1 MNRQEGAKMTVNF
14 QNTIFAGVS
23 ANIKDCPQVD
33 VPEIIL
39 SGRSNVG
46 KSSLVN
52 ALAGNGRLAR
62 ISSTPGKTRLI
73 VYFQVDRQ
81 LLLTDLPGYGY
92 ASLSRGKRA
101 AYSQLADQYL
111 NSGRPIALV
120 LHLLDIRHAPSAD
133 DLLMLDWLQRSGI
146 PCRIVL
152 TKADKLNRS
161 QIQQARLAIAMA
173 LGLDDPASLIAFSA
187 EIGTGVHELR
197 ALLSSLRL

>member
-1 MNRQEGAKMTVNF
+1 MSVNF
-14 QNTIFAGVS
+14 QNTIFLGVAAS
-23 ANIKDCPQVD
+23 LKDCPLVTI
-33 VPEIIL
+33 PEIIL

-92 ASLSRGKRA
+92 ASLSRGRRA

-111 NSGRPIALV
+111 NSGRPIDLV
-120 LHLLDIRHAPSAD
+120 LHLLDIRHPPSD
-133 DLLMLDWLQRSGI
+133 EDLIMIDWLRQCGV
-146 PCRIVL
+146 PHRIVL

-161 QIQQARLAIAMA
+161 QIQQARQAVTAA
-173 LGLDDPASLIAFSA
+173 LGLDDTESPLVFSA
-187 EIGTGVHELR
+187 QSRTGVNELR
-197 ALLSSLRL
+197 ALLASLLRD